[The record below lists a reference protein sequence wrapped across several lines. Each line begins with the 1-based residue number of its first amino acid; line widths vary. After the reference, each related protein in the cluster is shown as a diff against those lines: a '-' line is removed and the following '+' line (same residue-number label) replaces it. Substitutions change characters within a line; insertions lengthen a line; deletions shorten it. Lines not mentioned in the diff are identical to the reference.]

1 MHKASLPPQTSRL
14 KEEAGIRTGIRGSA
28 CLDEVHVGQK
38 EDFESQNQSE
48 VLAVALTGQPW
59 VNSEPVPSL

>member
-14 KEEAGIRTGIRGSA
+14 KEEAGIRTGTQSSA

-38 EDFESQNQSE
+38 KDFESQNQSE

-59 VNSEPVPSL
+59 MNL

>member
-1 MHKASLPPQTSRL
+1 MHKASLPTQTSIL
-14 KEEAGIRTGIRGSA
+14 KEEAGIRTGTQGSA

-38 EDFESQNQSE
+38 EDFEPQNQSE

-59 VNSEPVPSL
+59 VTL